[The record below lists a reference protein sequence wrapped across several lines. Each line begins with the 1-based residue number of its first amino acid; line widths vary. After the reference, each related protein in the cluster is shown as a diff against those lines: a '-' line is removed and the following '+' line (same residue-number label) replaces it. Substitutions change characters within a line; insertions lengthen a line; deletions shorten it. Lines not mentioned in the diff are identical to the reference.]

1 MLTITLI
8 RSGVSLTLIRYS
20 DIEIFL
26 LYKQHYFKTWY
37 TIQTIVFNIFIE
49 IMLAT
54 KRRCSQSFLNFLSDL
69 SYSPFIYFSACT
81 MNFTWVMCRQYILSI
96 LRNSSDDWRHRLF
109 AFFDNFIPST
119 CIYRFTLVDV
129 RTISIQS
136 IRVIQILFL

>member
-69 SYSPFIYFSACT
+69 FCSPFIYF
-81 MNFTWVMCRQYILSI
+81 
-96 LRNSSDDWRHRLF
+96 RLF
-109 AFFDNFIPST
+109 NTQNIFLEDEISIIFPNYVYNPYYLRHYLFTFFDNFIPSV
-119 CIYRFTLVDV
+119 CIYRFTFSVFFCYNQY
-129 RTISIQS
+129 SKH
-136 IRVIQILFL
+136 